1 MTTIRTKLTMVGLL
15 CSVML
20 LSSGF
25 TNLAEAA
32 HVSFTPGQVSITL
45 LPGESASIPV
55 TSTLT
60 QASRGEYASFDIAL
74 KTGNAG
80 AWFGRGPSVN
90 LNSPFASSNSSLF
103 VKVPEGTAGGRYS
116 ASFTASLTSITRF
129 PVTADD
135 LVINVEVE
143 AGESCVDVPTFK
155 DITAQQ
161 TAVMAK
167 NNKPYPVD
175 FTGQVVLSDGCTL
188 ENAWYQL
195 TDEYG
200 ELNDKQALTVAED
213 GSFNATIE
221 ILASREGNDKDGR
234 LYTVTFGAENEAGKG
249 ESGATSIVVAHDNKK

>member
-32 HVSFTPGQVSITL
+32 HISFTPGQVSITL
-45 LPGESASIPV
+45 LPGESTSIPV

-60 QASRGEYASFDIAL
+60 QASRGEYANFDIAL
-74 KTGNAG
+74 KKGNAG

-90 LNSPFASSNSSLF
+90 LNSPFASSNSALF
-103 VKVPEGTAGGRYS
+103 VKVPEGTAGGSYS
-116 ASFTASLTSITRF
+116 ASFTASLNSITRF

-135 LVINVEVE
+135 LVINVEV
-143 AGESCVDVPTFK
+143 AADSCVDVPTFTG
-155 DITAQQ
+155 ISAQQ
-161 TAVMAK
+161 IAVKAK

-175 FTGQVVLSDGCTL
+175 FSGQVVLSDGCTL
-188 ENAWYQL
+188 KNAWYQL

-200 ELNDKQALTVAED
+200 ELSDTQALTVAED
-213 GSFNATIE
+213 GSFNTTIE
-221 ILASREGNDKDGR
+221 ILASRDGNDKNGR

-249 ESGATSIVVAHDNKK
+249 ESGATSLVVTHDNKK